1 MLRIREPCLPAPRS
15 SFGEMSTDLHRAVGD
30 LGPPVLEAR
39 FHYQPS
45 MGTTDY
51 TLVLIGFPWGTV
63 LGTHN
68 LGCSDDNL
76 GWFSYLS
83 LGIYLTVI
91 PVPTGQC
98 HSPASSPTMTAHPWD
113 SRLLA
118 AGILLTLVPL

>member
-51 TLVLIGFPWGTV
+51 TLVLIGFPW
-63 LGTHN
+63 
-68 LGCSDDNL
+68 
-76 GWFSYLS
+76 
-83 LGIYLTVI
+83 
-91 PVPTGQC
+91 VPNEGEQYWGHIT
-98 HSPASSPTMTAHPWD
+98 WD
-113 SRLLA
+113 A
-118 AGILLTLVPL
+118 AMIT